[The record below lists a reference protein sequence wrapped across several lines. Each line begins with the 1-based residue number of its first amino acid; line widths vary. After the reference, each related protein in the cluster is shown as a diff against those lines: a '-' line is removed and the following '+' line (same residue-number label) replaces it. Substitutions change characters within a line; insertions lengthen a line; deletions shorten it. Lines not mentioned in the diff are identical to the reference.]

1 MLNYN
6 RPKVYA
12 TFCQVVFAPHASDR
26 AECSWLNAG
35 KPGVS
40 GRYSFLSHL
49 LIRLSD
55 MSSDN
60 PPGVWSEEATPDNQQ
75 ERLGI
80 EQWIVGFVDGEG
92 CFSCP
97 IQRNRTMTLGW
108 QVQPRFAV
116 VQGERSV
123 HVLELLRDFF
133 GCGSI
138 YRNRRR
144 DNHKEDLFVYNV
156 YRLEHLS
163 VTIVPFFEANPL
175 RTAKLE
181 DFLKF
186 RQILMMMR
194 RKEHLNRDGLS
205 RIALITQ
212 TMNHRKPSL
221 YLESSEAIRQP
232 TLLDGRVEEM
242 VPSS

>member
-1 MLNYN
+1 MDSENL
-6 RPKVYA
+6 
-12 TFCQVVFAPHASDR
+12 
-26 AECSWLNAG
+26 
-35 KPGVS
+35 PG
-40 GRYSFLSHL
+40 
-49 LIRLSD
+49 
-55 MSSDN
+55 
-60 PPGVWSEEATPDNQQ
+60 ADNQQ
-75 ERLGI
+75 ERPGI

-97 IQRNRTMTLGW
+97 VQRNRTMTLGW

-116 VQGERSV
+116 VQGERSA
-123 HVLELLRDFF
+123 HVLDLLKDFF

-138 YRNRRR
+138 YRNRRY

-156 YRLEHLS
+156 YRWSHLRDR
-163 VTIVPFFEANPL
+163 IVPFFEANPL

-186 RQILMMMR
+186 RQVLSMMDLRM
-194 RKEHLNRDGLS
+194 HLTNDGL
-205 RIALITQ
+205 RQIAEITQ

-221 YLESSEAIRQP
+221 FLESSEAIRQP
-232 TLLDGRVEEM
+232 TLLDGRAEDM